1 MQKMENTYYVIHDF
15 MVKAFKLSGVP
26 LLVYALIYS
35 FTKVG
40 GECYGSMEYI
50 AERVGSSRTSVYRA
64 LKELIRK
71 NLIVKHKSEK
81 YGKIS
86 YVAKVEFEFQDAT
99 QKISEF
105 NTASYKMAPNNKE
118 DNKGEII
125 TNNHS
130 FIQERAKPEIMR
142 LGNEK
147 VIVLTRHQY
156 DNLVRSLGYAAFFH
170 YLDVLEERILASP
183 IGSYKN
189 HYKTIITWAR
199 QDGLV
204 NERAERILAN

>member
-1 MQKMENTYYVIHDF
+1 MENSYYVIHDF
-15 MVKAFKLSGVP
+15 MVKALKLSGVS

-86 YVAKVEFEFQDAT
+86 YVANVEFEFQDAT
-99 QKISEF
+99 QEISEF
-105 NTASYKMAPNNKE
+105 NTASYKMTPNNKE
-118 DNKGEII
+118 DNKEEII

-130 FIQERAKPEIMR
+130 FIQKGAKPEIMR
-142 LGNEK
+142 LGKDK

-156 DNLVRSLGYAAFFH
+156 DNLVRSLGYMPFFH
-170 YLDVLEERILASP
+170 YLDVLEERILAKP
-183 IGSYKN
+183 MGSYKN

-199 QDGLV
+199 EDGLV
-204 NERAERILAN
+204 DEDGEMILAN